1 MRVALVNMPFSEQE
15 YTKFSEKWDFIED
28 EYIGVNI
35 VYALLVRG
43 GWNVVRCR
51 GTSFQMLLDEALAAE
66 PDIVMLSVMQSSA
79 RMAREFVERL
89 RNVGYGGKVFIG
101 GWFAKL
107 SWRKMFEEKWPV
119 DYVCNTDAEGV
130 FPTWMKAPDAPC
142 PGIVTYD
149 NFETAESASCDGRR
163 TLNPWPANYVSPVRE
178 PGRKTYRLETSRG
191 CPHSRCTFCSLS
203 RANVIRGKWVPLPV
217 STILAEMRMLH
228 ESYGACR
235 FSLTDDDML
244 GPLDGAEG
252 RAREIR
258 DAFSSLPFCV
268 RYSGSISVKAALNGR
283 ILDMLVESGLE
294 QLGIGFESADPGQL
308 RRYCKAQTVE
318 ENVAAAKNIVER
330 RMSLIPGLITFDPFA
345 TPETVARNL
354 DFLYNHLHHYDL
366 GKLTKRLHVISGTPM
381 EKMIRDAGLL
391 VCDGGA
397 LEYRFEHE
405 MTKALYEAFV
415 SYTDM
420 VRDLQVRANA
430 LGRVV
435 AQEVGRKHREVA
447 DRIISGEAWRPFAE
461 DVVKE
466 IRVLLEGKR

>member
-1 MRVALVNMPFSEQE
+1 
-15 YTKFSEKWDFIED
+15 
-28 EYIGVNI
+28 
-35 VYALLVRG
+35 
-43 GWNVVRCR
+43 
-51 GTSFQMLLDEALAAE
+51 
-66 PDIVMLSVMQSSA
+66 
-79 RMAREFVERL
+79 
-89 RNVGYGGKVFIG
+89 
-101 GWFAKL
+101 
-107 SWRKMFEEKWPV
+107 
-119 DYVCNTDAEGV
+119 
-130 FPTWMKAPDAPC
+130 
-142 PGIVTYD
+142 
-149 NFETAESASCDGRR
+149 
-163 TLNPWPANYVSPVRE
+163 
-178 PGRKTYRLETSRG
+178 
-191 CPHSRCTFCSLS
+191 
-203 RANVIRGKWVPLPV
+203 
-217 STILAEMRMLH
+217 
-228 ESYGACR
+228 
-235 FSLTDDDML
+235 
-244 GPLDGAEG
+244 
-252 RAREIR
+252 
-258 DAFSSLPFCV
+258 
-268 RYSGSISVKAALNGR
+268 
-283 ILDMLVESGLE
+283 
-294 QLGIGFESADPGQL
+294 
-308 RRYCKAQTVE
+308 VE

-420 VRDLQVRANA
+420 VRHLQVRANA